1 MNISFF
7 FYEKK
12 NYKYDDYLFNYI
24 EISNFKY
31 IRVVIGNRE
40 LIYFSLYVTFVFM
53 F

>member
-1 MNISFF
+1 MK
-7 FYEKK
+7 KK

-31 IRVVIGNRE
+31 MCVVIGNWE
-40 LIYFSLYVTFVFM
+40 LIYFSLYVMFVFM